1 MIFRQFT
8 DPVAAGLCM
17 PLRQYVRDMR
27 RLAEEADWA
36 GDADKARIFEH
47 EADLAIKRGE
57 DPVCLF

>member
-1 MIFRQFT
+1 MIFREPI
-8 DPVAAGLCM
+8 DPVAAGLCT
-17 PLRQYVRDMR
+17 PLRQYVQDLR

-47 EADLAIKRGE
+47 EADLAIRRGE